1 MGTAEWIDGASVP
14 DKAELL
20 AGRDFWSMHGVE
32 AIGVPSIVLTDG
44 PHGVRLQSTATD
56 ELSIGANHPA
66 TCFPTAATLASTW
79 DPALVERVGVALGV
93 ESRALGVSVLLGPG
107 ANIKR
112 TPLCGRNFEYFS
124 EDPLV
129 SSAMAAAWIRGVQS
143 QGVGASLKHFAA
155 NNQEKLRYSVDAVV
169 DERAMREIY
178 LASFEA
184 AVRDAKPW
192 TVMAA
197 YNRVLGEYATESL
210 WLLTT
215 VLRDEWGFDGV
226 VMSDWGATNDRVAGL
241 YAGLDLQMPGVG
253 GAALPVVAAVAD
265 GSLDVAY
272 VDTAVRRLLD
282 LVDRTETARTPV
294 EIDVDAHHA
303 LAEQVA
309 AEGSVLLKND
319 GGLLPLRGAAG
330 LTVAVL
336 GDLAKV
342 PRFQGAG
349 SSLINARRVVAALD
363 ALGERV
369 GSVTYGRGY
378 ERYAERPDAALLDEA
393 RLLAS
398 QADVAIVFVG
408 LPEVFETEGADR
420 EHLRMPAS
428 HDALVDT
435 VAAIN
440 PRTIVVLSNG
450 APVEMPWIDRV
461 PAVLEAYLGGQE
473 SGGAVARML
482 VGELAPGGRLAET
495 FPRRWSEHPVAA
507 LPDRP
512 RFAEYRESVY
522 VGYRWTDT
530 VDADVLFPFGHGLSY
545 TSFMWSDA
553 SVDRAAV
560 LADDV
565 SVTVRVTV
573 TNTGERAGSDVVQVY
588 VRPPQSAAF
597 RPAHHLGGFAKVA
610 LPAGESAVVEI
621 GLPRRAFARWSPS
634 THAWVVD
641 PGTYGIEVAASSRDV
656 RASFSVEV
664 EGDPVV
670 EPAASA
676 VYAAPQAGQAFDRPS
691 FEALLGR
698 DLPPNE
704 PERKGEFTRNTPLSQ
719 LGTSAAAARLRG
731 MLAER
736 MGGVIGEDEVARVM
750 VRQTL
755 EDASLRMLSMFAQGK
770 VPPAV
775 FDAVL
780 LVANGR
786 RADAVRAL
794 RSAGEHQPDR

>member
-1 MGTAEWIDGASVP
+1 MGTDEWIDGASVP

-32 AIGVPSIVLTDG
+32 AIGVPPIVLTDG
-44 PHGVRLQSTATD
+44 PHGVRLQSTSTD

-129 SSAMAAAWIRGVQS
+129 SSAMTGAWIRGVQS

-155 NNQEKLRYSVDAVV
+155 NNQEKLRYSIDAIV

-184 AVRDAKPW
+184 AVREARPW

-197 YNRVLGEYATESL
+197 YNRVLGEYATESP

-241 YAGLDLQMPGVG
+241 RAGLDLQMPGAA
-253 GAALPVVAAVAD
+253 GAAAPVVAAAAD
-265 GSLDVAY
+265 GSLDIAY

-282 LVDRTETARTPV
+282 LVARTEPARTPL
-294 EIDVDAHHA
+294 EIDVAQHHA

-309 AEGSVLLKND
+309 AAGSVLLKND
-319 GGLLPLRGAAG
+319 GGLLPLKDAAG
-330 LTVAVL
+330 LKVAVL
-336 GDLAKV
+336 GDLARV

-369 GSVTYGRGY
+369 GSVTYGQGY
-378 ERYAERPDAALLDEA
+378 ERYAERPDAELLDEA

-398 QADVAIVFVG
+398 EADVAIVFVG

-440 PRTIVVLSNG
+440 PRTVVVLSNG

-482 VGELAPGGRLAET
+482 VGELEPGGRLAET

-522 VGYRWTDT
+522 VGYRWTDS
-530 VDADVLFPFGHGLSY
+530 VGADVLFPFGHGLSY
-545 TSFMWSDA
+545 TSFAWSDA
-553 SVDRAAV
+553 SVDRTA
-560 LADDV
+560 LTTDDA

-573 TNTGERAGSDVVQVY
+573 ANTGDRAGSDVVQVY
-588 VRPPQSAAF
+588 LRPPQSGAF

-610 LPAGESAVVEI
+610 LAVGGSAVVEVV
-621 GLPRRAFARWSPS
+621 LPQRAFARWSPS
-634 THAWVVD
+634 RQGWVVD
-641 PGTYGIEVAASSRDV
+641 PGTYGVELAASSRDV
-656 RASFSVEV
+656 RATLAVEIA
-664 EGDPVV
+664 GDLVV
-670 EPAASA
+670 EPVAPSA
-676 VYAAPQAGQAFDRPS
+676 YSAPQRGQSFDRAS

-698 DLPPNE
+698 GLPPNE

-719 LGTSAAAARLRG
+719 LGTSPAASRLRG
-731 MLAER
+731 MLADR

-775 FDAVL
+775 LDAVL

-794 RSAGEHQPDR
+794 RSAGDQQGDR